1 MPHASL
7 NSPFGSFTVFEAD
20 GALVA
25 LEWGRAPAGDV
36 TPLLGQAI
44 EQLEAYFDGR
54 LRDFVLPLRPR
65 GTPFQRHVWSRLREI
80 PYGETCSYRSLAL
93 DLATSPR
100 ALAGACASNP
110 LPIIIPCHRVVSA
123 AGGLG
128 GYSGGDGV
136 ATKQALLRLEGAQLT
151 VRPRARSSR
160 GANIDASRRLI

>member
-54 LRDFVLPLRPR
+54 LRDFPSCRYDRAERPSN
-65 GTPFQRHVWSRLREI
+65 GTSGPGFAKSPTARR
-80 PYGETCSYRSLAL
+80 SYRSLAL

-110 LPIIIPCHRVVSA
+110 LPIIIPVI
-123 AGGLG
+123 GGERRRRPRRLLRRRRRRHQA
-128 GYSGGDGV
+128 GV
-136 ATKQALLRLEGAQLT
+136 APPRRCS
-151 VRPRARSSR
+151 VDRPPASSIVA
-160 GANIDASRRLI
+160 GPTSMLAGD